1 MTLPPRQPASRT
13 LQSKPRLVHLVL
25 RDGSEVEGGIFLN
38 PGQALAP
45 YLGSRK
51 GGWVN
56 LVEATWIL
64 PAEAK
69 VAHAVLQADHVMYA
83 YGVGTDVPV
92 HSVAG
97 GAISVRS
104 IEVTLTNDTRIRG
117 DLAIADRQRLSD
129 FLHTSGKFIPIV
141 GAIRTDTGQNVGDIA
156 LNHSAVRVL
165 HDTGPR
171 GRETPM
177 GTPHV
182 GTPVVGTKPGMMPQA
197 KPLTGGPAAGSDAP
211 PRPRASLSTGMPAVP
226 GAEAAAGRAV
236 SRTPIRGPE
245 AQYLLETPAPVQG
258 ERREGE
264 RREQLR
270 PSLRLDLSDE
280 SDSPIEE
287 FDPGEIEGP
296 YSAPVN
302 ALAARAARHWLSLLA
317 ERYGLAPADPRR
329 LSPAVTTEE
338 LWIGI
343 ARANDLGLD
352 ELAVHIGASFR
363 LPVARLDRIEQAAV
377 ARLDGT
383 IARKH
388 TVCPVRID
396 DRWLVVACSDP
407 TDRELEPVLRTATGR
422 AIAFE
427 VAPAEAIRGAID
439 WWYRNPPARSAG
451 PSATT

>member
-1 MTLPPRQPASRT
+1 MTLPVRPPASRT
-13 LQSKPRLVHLVL
+13 LQSKPRIVRLVL

-92 HSVAG
+92 HSVSG
-97 GAISVRS
+97 VAIAVRT

-141 GAIRTDTGQNVGDIA
+141 GAIRVDTGLNVGDIA

-171 GRETPM
+171 GRETPT
-177 GTPHV
+177 GTPHA
-182 GTPVVGTKPGMMPQA
+182 GIPVTKA
-197 KPLTGGPAAGSDAP
+197 GPP
-211 PRPRASLSTGMPAVP
+211 PRASLANGIPAVP
-226 GAEAAAGRAV
+226 APVAPAAGRSV
-236 SRTPIRGPE
+236 SQTPIQGPD
-245 AQYLLETPAPVQG
+245 AAYVLETPAPA
-258 ERREGE
+258 EGE
-264 RREQLR
+264 RRERIR
-270 PSLRLDLSDE
+270 PSIRLNMSDDAE
-280 SDSPIEE
+280 SPIEE
-287 FDPGEIEGP
+287 FEPSEIEGP

-343 ARANDLGLD
+343 ARANDLGLE
-352 ELAVHIGASFR
+352 ELAVHVGASFR
-363 LPVARLDRIEQAAV
+363 LPVARLDRIEQAAI
-377 ARLDGT
+377 AQLDGA

-388 TVCPVRID
+388 TVCPVRVD
-396 DRWLVVACSDP
+396 DRWLVVASSDP

-427 VAPAEAIRGAID
+427 VAPAEAIRGALD
-439 WWYRNPPARSAG
+439 WWYRAAPPANN
-451 PSATT
+451 